1 MLLVDVYL
9 YFFYFLLEMGI
20 FFKYVFVAVFFI
32 IHAFLALIIIL
43 LLRCLTCCHSF
54 FYFMYVLGYLFVDIF
69 CHKCITYEIF
79 DSFTSL
85 LLLWNLNF
93 FSIFMIFFIAL
104 DCLLQLWSLVKVVG
118 IISEYRNT
126 VMYRYRIRLWRF
138 YNRYRIF
145 WFTKDFPWAVGRYF
159 KCLWH
164 LKMYKLLIANL
175 TWFLILPLLCSKLI
189 LLTFLTAWLTV
200 GYRRILRHWL

>member
-93 FSIFMIFFIAL
+93 FSIFMIF
-104 DCLLQLWSLVKVVG
+104 LLHWIVCFS
-118 IISEYRNT
+118 
-126 VMYRYRIRLWRF
+126 F
-138 YNRYRIF
+138 
-145 WFTKDFPWAVGRYF
+145 D
-159 KCLWH
+159 
-164 LKMYKLLIANL
+164 LL
-175 TWFLILPLLCSKLI
+175 SKLWELFQSTEI
-189 LLTFLTAWLTV
+189 LWCTDTE
-200 GYRRILRHWL
+200 